1 MEALEYA
8 KELLRLWSE
17 GSKIYL
23 GFGFICVDFGE
34 IDAAVVDCVECY
46 LEIED
51 I

>member
-8 KELLRLWSE
+8 KELLRLGSK

-23 GFGFICVDFGE
+23 IWE
-34 IDAAVVDCVECY
+34 IDAAVVYCVECY

-51 I
+51 F

>member
-8 KELLRLWSE
+8 KDLLRLGSE
-17 GSKIYL
+17 GSKTYL
-23 GFGFICVDFGE
+23 

-51 I
+51 F